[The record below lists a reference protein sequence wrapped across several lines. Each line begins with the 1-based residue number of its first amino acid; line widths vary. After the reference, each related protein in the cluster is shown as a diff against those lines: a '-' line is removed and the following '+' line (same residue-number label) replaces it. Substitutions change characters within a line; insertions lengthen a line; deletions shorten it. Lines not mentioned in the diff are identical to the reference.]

1 MNDCLKT
8 VSWRSSGRP
17 ALQYTRKG
25 INFCWCTLVLV
36 IGFGQVARAASASA
50 PGTPG
55 QEDQNC
61 AALTEFNLQAL
72 PGGPAIITSA
82 QLVDVP
88 PSGLARF
95 GQSGYA
101 TGNARGAG
109 AIHQYCTVT
118 GYVAP
123 QNRFELKLPLASD
136 WNHKFFFYAWPWWLS
151 A

>member
-1 MNDCLKT
+1 MRQTSPQLIDCVALPLHWRIIARYRMNDCLKA
-8 VSWRSSGRP
+8 VS
-17 ALQYTRKG
+17 
-25 INFCWCTLVLV
+25 FCWCTLVLV
-36 IGFGQVARAASASA
+36 IGFGQVARATSASA

-55 QEDQNC
+55 QKDQNC

-88 PSGLARF
+88 PGGLARF

-101 TGNARGAG
+101 TGNARGAS

-123 QNRFELKLPLASD
+123 QNKFELKLPLASD
-136 WNHKFFFYAWPWWLS
+136 WRDI
-151 A
+151 